1 MYKMVVSDFFG
12 ALINKEEAISLS
24 TMLEL
29 DKMRKK
35 GVLFCITTDHSAR
48 IVNDYNKDFPFID
61 YIVAFNGSYVY
72 DVNKKKVI
80 YNKRLSVVELKRI
93 YKLFSKKDM
102 CFYTLNHCNYT
113 GRYRDNYYSE
123 MIIDIDSFIEEK
135 KTAIYKIKVFFEE
148 KEEANEAYKF
158 LKGNP
163 KINCYLREEN
173 KTFVIEIYNSV
184 NSKLLGV
191 EKILTKKKFSL
202 QDVLVVCVASSSFSL
217 AKQAGCSYVMA
228 NGDKE
233 LRKVI
238 KNVTGSNEEKGVE
251 QVLKKYY

>member
-29 DKMRKK
+29 DKMRKE

-48 IVNDYNKDFPFID
+48 IVNDYNRDFPFID

-72 DVNKKKVI
+72 DVNKKKVL
-80 YNKRLSVVELKRI
+80 YNKRLSAVEFKKI

-102 CFYTLNHCNYT
+102 CFYTLDNCNYT
-113 GRYRDNYYSE
+113 GKYRDDDYSE
-123 MIIDIDSFIEEK
+123 MVIDIDDFIEEK
-135 KTAIYKIKVFFEE
+135 KTAIYKVKIFFED
-148 KEEANEAYKF
+148 KKEANEAYKL
-158 LKGNP
+158 LKDNP
-163 KINCYLREEN
+163 KLSCYLGEEN
-173 KTFVIEIYNSV
+173 KVFVIEIYNSI

-191 EKILTKKKFSL
+191 EKILTKKKLSL
-202 QDVLVVCVASSSFSL
+202 QDVLVVCVASSSCSL

-228 NGDKE
+228 NGDKD
-233 LRKVI
+233 LRKII